1 MSVLNEFFLSD
12 KEIYSQEDWLIF
24 ASFNKADRK
33 KVFKCNVNGMA
44 VEARSEGWDVL
55 SIVP

>member
-1 MSVLNEFFLSD
+1 VSVWNEFFLSA

-24 ASFNKADRK
+24 TSFNKADRK
-33 KVFKCNVNGMA
+33 KVFECNVNGRA

-55 SIVP
+55 SMVP